1 MIIDESPIDTLE
13 EYRLHIDRLMREMSG
28 EIVLNGS
35 YEHAAVIVERMFANA
50 RRCVNILSLRLDQ
63 RVYGTP
69 ETVQEAARFLRDS
82 AHSARILVESLDTAE
97 LEKHPF
103 IVRMRDAIARRA
115 LQIRKLPSHVSDNLA
130 VNFSLMD
137 GNLGYRFEEN
147 KEEAIATAAF
157 GPTPFAQKLEP
168 VFESL
173 WKRGEPVTL

>member
-50 RRCVNILSLRLDQ
+50 RRSVDILSLRLDE

-69 ETVQEAARFLRDS
+69 ETVHEAERFLKDPN
-82 AHSARILVESLDTAE
+82 HSARLLVESLDSAD

-103 IVRMRDAIARRA
+103 IVRMRDAIARKA
-115 LQIRKLPSHVSDNLA
+115 LQIRKMPAPVSDNLA
-130 VNFSLMD
+130 V
-137 GNLGYRFEEN
+137 
-147 KEEAIATAAF
+147 
-157 GPTPFAQKLEP
+157 
-168 VFESL
+168 
-173 WKRGEPVTL
+173 